1 MVTLKEKTSEVI
13 ADKVFGKAIEDY
25 GEKLRRN
32 VLVVT
37 KFENRAEVI
46 VSTNIARKL
55 EKRPEL
61 AKALQE
67 LFESGNDGQEEDDY
81 SLVSNRSI
89 HFPKLLASFKDI
101 KRGWNNDV
109 VIDQTTLYLNILGYG
124 KGGSK
129 SLVDTKFKKAEKPK
143 WWDDANNFEKYSHPS
158 KAKMRVNQDIIEH
171 I

>member
-25 GEKLRRN
+25 GEKSRRN

-61 AKALQE
+61 AKAL
-67 LFESGNDGQEEDDY
+67 
-81 SLVSNRSI
+81 
-89 HFPKLLASFKDI
+89 
-101 KRGWNNDV
+101 
-109 VIDQTTLYLNILGYG
+109 
-124 KGGSK
+124 
-129 SLVDTKFKKAEKPK
+129 
-143 WWDDANNFEKYSHPS
+143 
-158 KAKMRVNQDIIEH
+158 
-171 I
+171 